1 MTMVA
6 GVAPNSQQHRGRQW
20 GLVLRL
26 LAFNLLLLAAL
37 PAIVGWMAWRS
48 LVRRK
53 PMGSWRH
60 RLGLVP
66 RMRAGSGPRIWLHAV
81 SAGEVAA
88 ARPVLDALRTAF
100 PDARI
105 ALSTVTTAGMT
116 IAKRSCRDVDVF
128 CYLPFDA
135 PFCMAQALLRLRPDL
150 VVVAEKELWPNFLGL
165 ARLFGARVLVVNGR
179 VSDRTIGRAKWLPGF
194 VAWLYQLPDLLCV
207 QSSQDSKRL
216 LDLGVATSRVLVA
229 GNTKVDS
236 LSERDARLEAEL
248 AADLGVLADD
258 VWLVAGS
265 THPGEDEA
273 VVDAFGAIRERIP
286 RARLLLAPRHLER
299 VPAVS
304 AMVAQRGFRVLR
316 RSELCR
322 RDVAGSTRQAGNGS
336 VGSEPPSE
344 AVVVLDTIG
353 ELRSA
358 YALAAAG
365 FVGGTLVPI
374 GGHNLLEPPAVGR
387 PVIFGPYT
395 ANCSDVAEMVT
406 SEQVGFCV
414 DTAQDLAERFI
425 GIAGDAAARSRIGLA
440 AERLMRRQRGAA
452 ERCAGAA
459 GVLLGLRGAP

>member
-1 MTMVA
+1 MTMIA
-6 GVAPNSQQHRGRQW
+6 GVTPNTHQRRGRQW

-26 LAFNLLLLAAL
+26 LAFNLLLLAVL
-37 PAIVGWMAWRS
+37 PAVAGWVAWRS

-66 RMRAGSGPRIWLHAV
+66 RMRGGDGPRIWLHAV

-88 ARPVLDALRTAF
+88 ARPVLDSLRTAF
-100 PDARI
+100 PGARI
-105 ALSTVTTAGMT
+105 ALSTVTPAGMT
-116 IAKRSCRDVDVF
+116 MAQRSCRGVDVF
-128 CYLPFDA
+128 CYLPFDV
-135 PFCMAQALLRLRPDL
+135 PSCMAQALLRLRPDL

-165 ARLFGARVLVVNGR
+165 ARLSGARVLVVNGR
-179 VSDRTIGRAKWLPGF
+179 VSDRTVGRAKWLRGF
-194 VAWLYQLPDLLCV
+194 VTWLYQLPDLLCV
-207 QSSQDSKRL
+207 QSSQDATRL
-216 LDLGVATSRVLVA
+216 SELGVASSRVLIA
-229 GNTKVDS
+229 GNTKVDG
-236 LSERDARLEAEL
+236 LSDRDVRLETAL
-248 AADLGVLADD
+248 AADLDVLADD

-273 VVDAFGAIRERIP
+273 VIEAFVAIRERLP

-304 AMVAQRGFRVLR
+304 AMVAQRGFRVLQ
-316 RSELCR
+316 RSELSR
-322 RDVAGSTRQAGNGS
+322 RGVAAGTGQAGNGS
-336 VGSEPPSE
+336 AGNESASD

-387 PVIFGPYT
+387 PVIFGRYT

-414 DTAQDLAERFI
+414 DTAQALAECFI
-425 GIAGDAAARSRIGLA
+425 GIAGDAAARSRIGRA

-459 GVLLGLRGAP
+459 SDLLGLGGAP